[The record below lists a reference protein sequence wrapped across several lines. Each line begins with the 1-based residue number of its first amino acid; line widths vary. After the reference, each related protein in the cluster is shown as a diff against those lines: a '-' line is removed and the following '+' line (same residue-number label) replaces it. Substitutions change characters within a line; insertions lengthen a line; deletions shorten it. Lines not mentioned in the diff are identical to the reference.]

1 MNKEIRTKQLQSD
14 EDDVMHKPRDL
25 YYDDDRSTYTAIAQT
40 MPQTAP
46 LSFTTTALPINL
58 NAGLN
63 STTTDDKSSD
73 VLESIT
79 MGFQNII
86 HDAEPQFQRMM
97 QNNFSASGEL
107 LTVIVIG
114 LAYCHTSHEVA
125 I

>member
-25 YYDDDRSTYTAIAQT
+25 YYDDDRSTAYTAIAQT
-40 MPQTAP
+40 MPQIAP

-107 LTVIVIG
+107 LTM
-114 LAYCHTSHEVA
+114 
-125 I
+125 